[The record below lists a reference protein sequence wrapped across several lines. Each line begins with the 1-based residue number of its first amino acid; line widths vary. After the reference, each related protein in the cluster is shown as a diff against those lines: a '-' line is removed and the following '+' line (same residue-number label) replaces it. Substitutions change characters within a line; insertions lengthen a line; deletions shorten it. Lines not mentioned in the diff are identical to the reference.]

1 MMPTLH
7 LFPVID
13 QHLIQLLRSLN
24 NADWKKP
31 TLAGPWTV
39 KDIAAHLLD
48 TAMRSVSMF
57 RDQFSGEKPEKISG
71 YKDLVSY
78 LNTLNAEWVSAFKRV
93 SPPQLI
99 DLLESTS
106 ALQYE
111 QYKKLDPVQPSRFS
125 VAWAGEEQS
134 SNAFHIAREYTEK
147 FHHQLQIRE
156 ALGCSEVLITKTL
169 FLPFMDTLMQGLPH
183 TYREV
188 KANDGNTLEIVV
200 SGEAGG
206 LWQLKMLA
214 SGWKLLDKPE
224 TILSGEIT
232 MSPSTAWKLFTKGM
246 SIEEAR
252 QQVQVSGDETL
263 ASHCLQMVSVMAT
276 R

>member
-31 TLAGPWTV
+31 TLAGSWTV

-48 TAMRSVSMF
+48 TAMRSVSIY

-71 YKDLVSY
+71 YQDLVSY

-93 SPPQLI
+93 SSAQLI
-99 DLLESTS
+99 DLLESIS

-111 QYKKLDPVQPSRFS
+111 QYKKLDPVQPPIFS
-125 VAWAGEEQS
+125 VAWAGEES
-134 SNAFHIAREYTEK
+134 STNAFHTAREYTEK

-156 ALGCSEVLITKTL
+156 ALGCAEVLITKTL

-188 KANDGNTLEIVV
+188 KVNDGNTVQIVV

-206 LWQLKMLA
+206 L
-214 SGWKLLDKPE
+214 
-224 TILSGEIT
+224 
-232 MSPSTAWKLFTKGM
+232 
-246 SIEEAR
+246 
-252 QQVQVSGDETL
+252 
-263 ASHCLQMVSVMAT
+263 
-276 R
+276 

>member
-24 NADWKKP
+24 NAEWEKP
-31 TLAGPWTV
+31 TLAGSWTV

-48 TAMRSVSMF
+48 TAMRSVSVY

-71 YKDLVSY
+71 YQDLVRY
-78 LNTLNAEWVSAFKRV
+78 LNTLNAVWVSAFKRV
-93 SPPQLI
+93 SPAQLI
-99 DLLESTS
+99 DLLERTS
-106 ALQYE
+106 SLQYE
-111 QYKKLDPVQPSRFS
+111 QYKKLDPVQPSIFS
-125 VAWAGEEQS
+125 VAWAGEES
-134 SNAFHIAREYTEK
+134 STNAFHTAREYTEK

-156 ALGCSEVLITKTL
+156 ALGCTEVLITKTL

-188 KANDGNTLEIVV
+188 KANTGNIVQIVV

-206 LWQLKMLA
+206 IWQLKKIA
-214 SGWKLLDKPE
+214 SGWELLDKPE
-224 TILSGEIT
+224 TDLSGEIR
-232 MSPSTAWKLFTKGM
+232 MSPSTAWKLFTKGI
-246 SIEEAR
+246 SIENAR
-252 QQVQVSGDETL
+252 QLVEVSGDKSL
-263 ASHCLQMVSVMAT
+263 ALHCLQMLSVMAT

>member
-7 LFPVID
+7 LFPIID
-13 QHLIQLLRSLN
+13 QHLFQLLRSLN
-24 NADWKKP
+24 DEDWNKP
-31 TLAGPWTV
+31 TIAGPWTV
-39 KDIAAHLLD
+39 KDVTAHLLD
-48 TAMRSVSMF
+48 TAMRTVGMY
-57 RDQFSGEKPEKISG
+57 RDQYFGEKPEGISS
-71 YKDLVSY
+71 YDNLVNH
-78 LNTLNAEWVSAFKRV
+78 LNKLNSDWVSAFKRV
-93 SPPQLI
+93 SPLQLI
-99 DLLESTS
+99 DLLETTS
-106 ALQYE
+106 AVQYE
-111 QYKKLDPVQPSRFS
+111 QYQKLDPALPSIFS
-125 VAWAGEEQS
+125 VAWAGEES
-134 SNAFHIAREYTEK
+134 STNAFHTAREYTEK

-156 ALGCSEVLITKTL
+156 ALGCTEVLITKTL

-188 KANDGNTLEIVV
+188 KAHEGNTVQIVV

-206 LWQLKMLA
+206 IWQLKKHA

-246 SIEEAR
+246 SIEEA
-252 QQVQVSGDETL
+252 QQLVEVGGDKTL
-263 ASHCLQMVSVMAT
+263 ALYCLQMVSVMAN

>member
-24 NADWKKP
+24 NADWEKP
-31 TLAGPWTV
+31 TLAGSWTA

-48 TAMRSVSMF
+48 TAMRSVSMY

-71 YKDLVSY
+71 YQDLVSY

-93 SPPQLI
+93 SPAQLI
-99 DLLESTS
+99 DLLEITS

-111 QYKKLDPVQPSRFS
+111 QYKKLDPVQPSIFS
-125 VAWAGEEQS
+125 VAWAGEES
-134 SNAFHIAREYTEK
+134 STNAFHTAREYTEK

-156 ALGCSEVLITKTL
+156 ALGCTEVLITKTL

-188 KANDGNTLEIVV
+188 KANDGNTVQIVV

-206 LWQLKMLA
+206 IWQLKMLT

-224 TILSGEIT
+224 TIVTGETT
-232 MSPSTAWKLFTKGM
+232 MSPSTAWKLFTKGI

-252 QQVQVSGDETL
+252 QQVLVSGDQRL
-263 ASHCLQMVSVMAT
+263 ALHCLQMVSVMAT

>member
-31 TLAGPWTV
+31 TLAGSWTV

-48 TAMRSVSMF
+48 TAMRSVSIY

-71 YKDLVSY
+71 YQDLVSY
-78 LNTLNAEWVSAFKRV
+78 LNTLNAGWVSAFKRV
-93 SPPQLI
+93 SSAQLI
-99 DLLESTS
+99 DLLESIS

-111 QYKKLDPVQPSRFS
+111 QYKKLDPVQPSIFS
-125 VAWAGEEQS
+125 VAWAGEES
-134 SNAFHIAREYTEK
+134 STNAFHTAREYTEK

-156 ALGCSEVLITKTL
+156 ALGCAEVLITKTL

-188 KANDGNTLEIVV
+188 KVNDGNTVQIVV

-206 LWQLKMLA
+206 IWQLKMLA
-214 SGWKLLDKPE
+214 SRWKLLDKPE

-232 MSPSTAWKLFTKGM
+232 MSPSTAWKLFTKGI
-246 SIEEAR
+246 SIEDAR
-252 QQVQVSGDETL
+252 QLVEISGDETL

>member
-13 QHLIQLLRSLN
+13 QHLVQLLRTLN
-24 NADWKKP
+24 EADWNKP
-31 TLAGPWTV
+31 TLAGSWTI
-39 KDIAAHLLD
+39 KDVTAHLLD
-48 TAMRSVSMF
+48 TAMRSVSTY
-57 RDQFSGEKPEKISG
+57 RDHFSGEKPEKISG

-93 SPPQLI
+93 SSPQLI
-99 DLLESTS
+99 DLLENTS

-125 VAWAGEEQS
+125 VAWAGEES
-134 SNAFHIAREYTEK
+134 STNAFHTAREYTEK

-156 ALGCSEVLITKTL
+156 ALGCTEVLITKTL
-169 FLPFMDTLMQGLPH
+169 FFPFMDTLMQGLPH

-188 KANDGNTLEIVV
+188 KANDGNTVQIVV

-206 LWQLKMLA
+206 IWQLKMLA
-214 SGWKLLDKPE
+214 SGWKLLEKPE

-232 MSPSTAWKLFTKGM
+232 MSPSTAWKLFTKGI
-246 SIEEAR
+246 SIEDAR
-252 QQVQVSGDETL
+252 QLVEVSGDETL

>member
-1 MMPTLH
+1 
-7 LFPVID
+7 
-13 QHLIQLLRSLN
+13 
-24 NADWKKP
+24 
-31 TLAGPWTV
+31 
-39 KDIAAHLLD
+39 
-48 TAMRSVSMF
+48 
-57 RDQFSGEKPEKISG
+57 
-71 YKDLVSY
+71 
-78 LNTLNAEWVSAFKRV
+78 
-93 SPPQLI
+93 
-99 DLLESTS
+99 
-106 ALQYE
+106 
-111 QYKKLDPVQPSRFS
+111 
-125 VAWAGEEQS
+125 
-134 SNAFHIAREYTEK
+134 
-147 FHHQLQIRE
+147 
-156 ALGCSEVLITKTL
+156 KTL

-246 SIEEAR
+246 SLEEAR

>member
-31 TLAGPWTV
+31 TLAGSWTV

-48 TAMRSVSMF
+48 TAMRSVSIY

-71 YKDLVSY
+71 YQDLVSY
-78 LNTLNAEWVSAFKRV
+78 LNTLNAGWVSAFKRV
-93 SPPQLI
+93 SSAQLI
-99 DLLESTS
+99 DLLESIS

-111 QYKKLDPVQPSRFS
+111 QYKKLDPVQPSIFS
-125 VAWAGEEQS
+125 VAWAGEES
-134 SNAFHIAREYTEK
+134 STNAFHTAREYTEK

-156 ALGCSEVLITKTL
+156 ALGCAEVLITKTL

-188 KANDGNTLEIVV
+188 KVNDGNTVQIVV

-206 LWQLKMLA
+206 IWQLKMLA
-214 SGWKLLDKPE
+214 SGWKLLEKPE

-232 MSPSTAWKLFTKGM
+232 MSPSTAWKLFTKGI
-246 SIEEAR
+246 SIEDAR
-252 QQVQVSGDETL
+252 QLVDVSADETP

-276 R
+276 L

>member
-31 TLAGPWTV
+31 TLAGSWTV

-48 TAMRSVSMF
+48 TAMRSVSIY

-71 YKDLVSY
+71 YQDLVSY
-78 LNTLNAEWVSAFKRV
+78 LNTLNAGWVSAFKRV
-93 SPPQLI
+93 SSAQLI
-99 DLLESTS
+99 DLLESIS

-111 QYKKLDPVQPSRFS
+111 QYKKLDPVQPSIFS
-125 VAWAGEEQS
+125 VAWAGEES
-134 SNAFHIAREYTEK
+134 STNAFHTAREYTEK

-156 ALGCSEVLITKTL
+156 ALGCAEVLITKTL

-188 KANDGNTLEIVV
+188 KVNDGNTVQIVV

-206 LWQLKMLA
+206 IWQLKMLA
-214 SGWKLLDKPE
+214 SRWKLLDKPE

-232 MSPSTAWKLFTKGM
+232 MSPSTAWKLFTKGI
-246 SIEEAR
+246 SIEDAR
-252 QQVQVSGDETL
+252 QLVDVSADETP